1 MAARPAQPGSPDST
15 PAIATAPA
23 RAPGA
28 SPPMDKPDYLSD
40 AEWEE
45 SQRVDISRPKR
56 KANGAHRPDP
66 TVYAPPPIDTGDAV
80 GPHDDAPFDPDYRP
94 PGESAEF
101 EEVGGIAKR
110 ITTLAS
116 LNERY
121 AILQAEGSA
130 SVYVSRADF
139 LPIQDTDLKR
149 RLAGEVVRAVDSKG
163 KPSYPPAFK
172 YWAENAHRH
181 VYLRVVFA
189 AGAEARHL

>member
-1 MAARPAQPGSPDST
+1 
-15 PAIATAPA
+15 
-23 RAPGA
+23 
-28 SPPMDKPDYLSD
+28 MDKPDYLSD

-66 TVYAPPPIDTGDAV
+66 TVYAPPPIDTGDAA